1 MVAAFNYSSAIV
13 APADTGRIHRR
24 AVRPMPPAPLADA
37 AASSSWL
44 AAVGGEQLG
53 AHDYRPRW
61 RKWVGLLRARSS
73 SAAFQNRTH
82 SACSPTSGP
91 VPRCGSSGP
100 RTAHTSL
107 AAWQTLPPRYLTSP
121 QHPPHPLHQWYC
133 WVFSVAGGATHPPH
147 DPPHFEADLLGLL
160 CLFRLLRTW
169 RVRGAAGIAGIGRTD
184 LRVHIPLAYRPLSS
198 LS

>member
-44 AAVGGEQLG
+44 AAVGDEQLG

-61 RKWVGLLRARSS
+61 RKWVGLLRSRSS

-82 SACSPTSGP
+82 SACSHTSWP
-91 VPRCGSSGP
+91 LPRCGSRSP
-100 RTAHTSL
+100 SL
-107 AAWQTLPPRYLTSP
+107 G
-121 QHPPHPLHQWYC
+121 PPHCAHVLSGWADSPPPLPDK
-133 WVFSVAGGATHPPH
+133 SATSATSATSAALPG
-147 DPPHFEADLLGLL
+147 FFFFG
-160 CLFRLLRTW
+160 
-169 RVRGAAGIAGIGRTD
+169 RGNPSATRSAT
-184 LRVHIPLAYRPLSS
+184 L
-198 LS
+198 